1 MKKIFKIFIST
12 FIITMTFCS
21 IFSVEASS
29 KTGHKE
35 FSDITFLYDES
46 AKLLIKMSKNEKRQ
60 MLKNVK
66 REAFGWSNYTNL
78 YNRQVIYEANTI
90 FSRSN
95 NTRQSIEFKYSTT
108 ETEKKQT
115 TKTQRFRHRDD
126 LLYEADA
133 QRFRQRNCARSGHA
147 HFHAARAEFLP
158 RFPHHLRQCLLRVCA
173 VAAIF
178 APDHFSRFVQ
188 QHQLDGGRT
197 DVNARIIIGVC
208 FHSSTSSVGLSAAT
222 TSESARKMIGF
233 SFCALCRF
241 SHSEVQSES
250 F

>member
-66 REAFGWSNYTNL
+66 RKAFGWSNYTNL

-115 TKTQRFRHRDD
+115 TKTVTGT
-126 LLYEADA
+126 LATKL
-133 QRFRQRNCARSGHA
+133 SGKTTKISWGMDQSI
-147 HFHAARAEFLP
+147 RAEIGIKNDISYQEEIDFKIKIDPKRKVSLVVKGYAT
-158 RFPHHLRQCLLRVCA
+158 LSNGAAKYYLCGICLNQNLWEYV
-173 VAAIF
+173 
-178 APDHFSRFVQ
+178 
-188 QHQLDGGRT
+188 
-197 DVNARIIIGVC
+197 DVINEFYELCEEII
-208 FHSSTSSVGLSAAT
+208 
-222 TSESARKMIGF
+222 EY
-233 SFCALCRF
+233 
-241 SHSEVQSES
+241 
-250 F
+250 